1 MTQREYNLP
10 EDYWDTYPQKVMAV
24 TANDV
29 GRVAKKYVPLANA
42 QIIVVGDVS
51 KIGELMKKFGP
62 VEEISPD
69 N

>member
-10 EDYWDTYPQKVMAV
+10 EDYWDTYPQKEMAV
-24 TANDV
+24 TATDV